1 MQSTVDLNWR
11 QRFKG
16 GLGPVAN
23 VCRGGEGRNYSYV
36 TGKFGKFLLRGIIVC
51 VDTRRIPAAGNY
63 GFGSVDF
70 VLQTI
75 IAG

>member
-1 MQSTVDLNWR
+1 MFAGR
-11 QRFKG
+11 
-16 GLGPVAN
+16 
-23 VCRGGEGRNYSYV
+23 GRNYSYA